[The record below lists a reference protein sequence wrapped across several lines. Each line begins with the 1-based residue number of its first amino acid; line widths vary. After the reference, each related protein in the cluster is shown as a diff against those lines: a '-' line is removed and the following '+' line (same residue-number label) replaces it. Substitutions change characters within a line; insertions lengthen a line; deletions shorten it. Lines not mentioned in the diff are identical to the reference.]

1 MTSPP
6 EQSQN
11 TSSTALCSDGE
22 KLLLQGRY
30 EDGATSFS
38 KALALDPSNTAAMV
52 GYAKALIDG
61 YSDFDQAEDLY
72 QRALVVDPT
81 DVLTMRLLANL
92 KRYARKDYEN
102 AEEYFRN
109 ALVIDPY
116 CPDTL
121 RDYADFKAWRGDEK
135 GALTLCRRIL
145 QGDPDNALAESEV
158 QRLRNI
164 ITGK

>member
-1 MTSPP
+1 
-6 EQSQN
+6 
-11 TSSTALCSDGE
+11 
-22 KLLLQGRY
+22 
-30 EDGATSFS
+30 
-38 KALALDPSNTAAMV
+38 MV

-72 QRALVVDPT
+72 QRALVLDPT
-81 DVLTMRLLANL
+81 DVVTMRLLANL

-121 RDYADFKAWRGDEK
+121 RDYADFKAWQGDEK